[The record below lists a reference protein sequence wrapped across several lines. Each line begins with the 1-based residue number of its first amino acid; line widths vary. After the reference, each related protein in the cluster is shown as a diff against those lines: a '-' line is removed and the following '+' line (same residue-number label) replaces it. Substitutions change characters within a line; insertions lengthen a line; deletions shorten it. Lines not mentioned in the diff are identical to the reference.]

1 MQVFSSS
8 GIYGWE
14 SHVYQ
19 WLVNYGWVHMLFM
32 HANNDKLY
40 NGKGSIILLL
50 ASIVYDISQSLHNL
64 CHIGTAPYVIIPAW
78 SIRWVR
84 MHSNN
89 NQHWHDYLRL
99 NSEFQSLLK
108 PGLWHSGCC
117 GSHGSGSVYHFCWY
131 HSYFFE
137 SSIKELCCVEAAKG
151 CVIKCV

>member
-1 MQVFSSS
+1 MQVFSSF

-19 WLVNYGWVHMLFM
+19 WLVNYRWVHMLFL

-64 CHIGTAPYVIIPAW
+64 CHIGAAPYVIIPAW
-78 SIRWVR
+78 SIRWVL

-99 NSEFQSLLK
+99 NSEFQSPQSL
-108 PGLWHSGCC
+108 
-117 GSHGSGSVYHFCWY
+117 GSGTPDVVVLTVLAVCIISVD
-131 HSYFFE
+131 
-137 SSIKELCCVEAAKG
+137 IT
-151 CVIKCV
+151 VIFLNHQ